1 MKISIT
7 TFITDRGIRPDV
19 LAKAVEDRGFDA
31 LFLPEHSHIP
41 VSRAT
46 PFPFGE
52 ALPEPYFRVWD
63 PFVGL
68 SAAAAVTSTL
78 NLGTCVAL
86 LAQRDVIHTA
96 KEVASL
102 DLLSEGR
109 FLFGVGAGW
118 NREEMLNHGVEPS
131 TRGALLDEQL
141 QAIRAIWSADEAEY
155 HGKYVDFEPIF
166 QWPKPVQR
174 PHPSIYIG
182 GTSAA
187 AARRAVRLSAGWMPT
202 SVDNPQ
208 EARIQLELFAEC
220 GGSSLPV
227 TVAMVPRDPRFLE
240 AYANSGAEGVILFL
254 PEKDETT
261 ALQRLDR
268 LVAVAEEGGFLSR

>member
-1 MKISIT
+1 MKIGIT
-7 TFITDRGIRPDV
+7 AFVTDRGIRPSV

-52 ALPEPYFRVWD
+52 ALPEPYFRALD

-78 NLGTCVAL
+78 KLGTGVAL
-86 LAQRDVIHTA
+86 LVQRDVIYTA
-96 KEVASL
+96 KEIASL

-109 FLFGVGAGW
+109 FLLGVGAGW
-118 NREEMLNHGVEPS
+118 NREEMLNHGVEPGR
-131 TRGALLDEQL
+131 RGTLLDEKL
-141 QAIRAIWSADEAEY
+141 EAMTAIWSANEAEY

-174 PHPSIYIG
+174 PHPPIYIG
-182 GTSAA
+182 GTSAG

-202 SVDNPQ
+202 SVENPRDAQ
-208 EARIQLELFAEC
+208 AQLDFFAEA
-220 GGSSLPV
+220 GGAGFPV
-227 TVAMVPRDPRFLE
+227 TVAMVPRDPKFLD
-240 AYANSGAEGVILFL
+240 AYAAAGAERVILFL
-254 PEKDETT
+254 SEKGETE
-261 ALQRLDR
+261 ALQRLDK
-268 LVAVAEEGGFLSR
+268 LAVTAEQSGYLSR